1 MKLQEAVDYLYQ
13 IAVVEGKATS
23 TKRLD
28 GLAQFCVSELA
39 RRGLDGAVT
48 EAKLPGGG
56 RAKSMSRCT
65 HRRS

>member
-1 MKLQEAVDYLYQ
+1 MTLQEAVDHLYQ

-28 GLAQFCVSELA
+28 GLAQFCVAELA

-48 EAKLPGGG
+48 ETKLPMTPTAPPTRAPG
-56 RAKSMSRCT
+56 RNS
-65 HRRS
+65 